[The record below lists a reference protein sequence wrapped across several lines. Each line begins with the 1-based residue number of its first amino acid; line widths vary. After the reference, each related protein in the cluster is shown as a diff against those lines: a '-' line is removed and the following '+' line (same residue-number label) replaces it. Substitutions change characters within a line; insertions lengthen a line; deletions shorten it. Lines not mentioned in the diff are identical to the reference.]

1 MRSAEEAFMLLTQRH
16 RVRYS
21 AFPKI
26 YFDVVEIYR
35 PHWFEENGHRLE
47 NVDQTLV
54 PASGKLVVQ

>member
-1 MRSAEEAFMLLTQRH
+1 MLLTQRH